1 MVVLFT
7 LNFHIMNFY
16 FDKVTIQNKYLNKMH
31 IVSISYDADN
41 YKCYM
46 DDNGSEREIEPD
58 EQIDIFDT
66 RSDIW
71 CRSTIKDKDTRPQ
84 PKGFVLKDNIKDEIG
99 YIDDYYANRG
109 EKAPQEIILIPRFL
123 DKTTGETIYGTKEQL
138 QDEYKDKYTFITF
151 RYNGSNYTIDF
162 FNDDIYIARKYVNA
176 AFPEEEWYI
185 DDAILVN
192 TKTNEKYRIDD
203 PLPDGGMYNIEG
215 IEPYVTFTIN
225 SNYLQFVDNPHETT
239 LKYRLSKFTESPKIK
254 AKDHYGFTGWVSSII
269 GINLNNI
276 HSSINTPVTFTAW
289 YYLKKWTVKFMDCGD
304 TVTKTVTDGDM
315 VTPPQCSK
323 TGYTFNGWKESF
335 TTCKSSN
342 ISIWLLMILF
352 IISVIILFTPFK
364 SSYIRNI
371 TRGIQSKTSY

>member
-1 MVVLFT
+1 MMVML
-7 LNFHIMNFY
+7 FY
-16 FDKVTIQNKYLNKMH
+16 FELSHSGRFKVKVIIQNKYLNKMH

-41 YKCYM
+41 YNCYN
-46 DDNGSEREIEPD
+46 DENPVGPD
-58 EQIDIFDT
+58 EQIDILDI
-66 RSDIW
+66 SNIW
-71 CRSTIKDKDTRPQ
+71 CNSIIKDKNKKPVSKR
-84 PKGFVLKDNIKDEIG
+84 FVLKDNLAEIDG
-99 YIDDYYANRG
+99 YIDEYYAKRG
-109 EKAPQEIILIPRFL
+109 EKVPQEIILIPRFV
-123 DKTTGETIYGTKEQL
+123 DKTTGETIYGTKEPL
-138 QDEYKDKYTFITF
+138 QVEDKDTFITF
-151 RYNGSNYTIDF
+151 RYNGSNYTIEF
-162 FNDDIYIARKYVNA
+162 YNDDIYVARKYVNA

-192 TKTNEKYRIDD
+192 TKTNDKYSIDD
-203 PLPDGGMYNIEG
+203 PLPEGGMYTIEG
-215 IEPYVTFTIN
+215 IEPYVTFKID

-239 LKYRLSKFTESPKIK
+239 LKYRLSKLTEPPKIK
-254 AKDHYGFTGWVSSII
+254 AKDHYEFTGWVSSLI

-276 HSSINTPVTFTAW
+276 HSSIDTPVTFTGW

-371 TRGIQSKTSY
+371 TRGIQSKTRY